1 MKLFL
6 TKTVHAMTEK
16 ELLLRQL
23 CKAFDEQS
31 WHGTNLLGSIRGLK
45 PQIAAWRPNPDRHN
59 IWELIV
65 HSAYWK
71 YTVVRR
77 LTGGKRGSFA
87 LEGSNFFLRP
97 DEENPVELKSDI
109 QLLKRYHTLL
119 LDTVS
124 ALKPSDLNKIPI
136 ESKVS
141 NRDVILG
148 IAAHDLYHAGQIQ
161 LLKRLCPL
169 GKE

>member
-1 MKLFL
+1 
-6 TKTVHAMTEK
+6 MTEK
-16 ELLLRQL
+16 DLLLKQLRQ
-23 CKAFDEQS
+23 AFDEHS
-31 WHGTNLLGSIRGLK
+31 WHGPNLSGSIRGLR
-45 PQIAAWRPNPDRHN
+45 PDVAAWRPNPDRHN

-77 LTGGKRGSFA
+77 LTGEKRGSFV

-97 DEENPVELKSDI
+97 DEQSLAALKADI
-109 QLLKRYHTLL
+109 QLLKHYHSRLL
-119 LDTVS
+119 KTVS
-124 ALKPSDLNKIPI
+124 AMKPSELDKIPI

-148 IAAHDLYHAGQIQ
+148 IAAHDIYHAGQIQ
-161 LLKRLCPL
+161 LIKRLY
-169 GKE
+169 GKQ